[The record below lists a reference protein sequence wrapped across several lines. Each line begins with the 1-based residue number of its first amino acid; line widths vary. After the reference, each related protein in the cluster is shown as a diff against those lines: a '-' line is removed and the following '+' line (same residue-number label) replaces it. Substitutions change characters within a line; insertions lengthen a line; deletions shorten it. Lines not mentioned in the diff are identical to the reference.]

1 MMSTKK
7 IITISRQLASGGRH
21 IGKKLA
27 EDLGIPF
34 YDKELLALAAKESGL
49 SEEAF
54 ENADEQPTNSFL
66 YNLSVNSQM
75 LTGSYN
81 DYSSILSNDRLFVIQ
96 SEVIRSVAAKGP
108 CVIVGRCAD
117 YILSDN
123 PDLVSVFLYASPEY
137 RAERIVEYEKI
148 QKNKAQSYIAKAD
161 KKRGNY
167 YNYYTGRRWAEASS
181 YDLCLDAGKL
191 GIDKSAEAIK
201 AYLKIIEE

>member
-1 MMSTKK
+1 MATKK

-27 EDLGIPF
+27 DDLGIPF

-49 SEEAF
+49 SQAAF

-66 YNLSVNSQM
+66 YNLSINSQM
-75 LTGSYN
+75 LGGGYN
-81 DYSSILSNDRLFVIQ
+81 DYSSILTNDKLFVIQ

-117 YILSDN
+117 YILSEN
-123 PDLVSVFLYASPEY
+123 PDLVSVFIYADPEY
-137 RAERIVEYEKI
+137 RAGRIVEYEKI
-148 QKNKAQSYIAKAD
+148 APNKAQSFIAKAD

-167 YNYYTGRRWAEASS
+167 YNYYTGHRWADANS
-181 YDLCLDAGKL
+181 YDLCVDAGKL
-191 GIDKSAEAIK
+191 GIDGATELIK
-201 AYLKIIEE
+201 AYLKIIEG